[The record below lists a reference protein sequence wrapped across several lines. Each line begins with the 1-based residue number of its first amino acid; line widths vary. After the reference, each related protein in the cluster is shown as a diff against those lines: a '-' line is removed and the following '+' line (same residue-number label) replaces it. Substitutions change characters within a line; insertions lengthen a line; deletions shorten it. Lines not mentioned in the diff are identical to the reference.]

1 MTRQGEENYQNFN
14 DCWTCNEKI
23 IKNKDKDI
31 IVILQVNMEVLHIK
45 NVTQN

>member
-31 IVILQVNMEVLHIK
+31 IVI
-45 NVTQN
+45 